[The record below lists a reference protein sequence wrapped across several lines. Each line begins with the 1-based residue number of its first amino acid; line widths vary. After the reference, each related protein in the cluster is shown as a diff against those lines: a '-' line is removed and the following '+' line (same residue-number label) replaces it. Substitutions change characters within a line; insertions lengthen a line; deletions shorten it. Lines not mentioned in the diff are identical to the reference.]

1 MTIME
6 GQKGDLPFLFHGFDH
21 ESSAVEVEA
30 VVKVAPVTN
39 PTTHFPFAE
48 SLKTWPRRERR
59 GLGGFDT
66 KIVYPDS

>member
-1 MTIME
+1 ME
-6 GQKGDLPFLFHGFDH
+6 GQKGDFPFLFHGFDH

-39 PTTHFPFAE
+39 PATHFPFAK
-48 SLKTWPRRERR
+48 SLKPWPLRERR

-66 KIVYPDS
+66 EIVYPDS